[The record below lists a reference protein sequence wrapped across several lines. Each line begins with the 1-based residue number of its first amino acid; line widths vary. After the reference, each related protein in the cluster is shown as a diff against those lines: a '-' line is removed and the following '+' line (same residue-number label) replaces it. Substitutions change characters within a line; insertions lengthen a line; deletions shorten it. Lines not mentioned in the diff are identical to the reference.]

1 MPSFS
6 APEEGTIIATGGNSA
21 GHGWDDSHTGLI
33 DDDGLAGLNSDV
45 STHAC
50 TQTQCKCAVSAKN
63 SNKRAFFSMKLDA
76 PKTVLKL
83 QLARRTECCSGQG
96 QNVKVQV
103 GTSSQ
108 YNANDPVC
116 MEIAQLSGTG
126 LVDYDCD
133 QFHAGQYV
141 IISNDQS
148 ILTICEAKVFVIDE
162 GKRDMPLLLLK
173 ILQYK

>member
-6 APEEGTIIATGGNSA
+6 DPEEATIIATGGNSA
-21 GHGWDDSHTGLI
+21 GQGWDDSHTGLI
-33 DDDGLAGLNSDV
+33 DDDGLDGLAD

-50 TQTQCKCAVSAKN
+50 TQTQCKCAVSVKN

-83 QLARRTECCSGQG
+83 QLAPRTGCCSGQG

-108 YNANDPVC
+108 YNANNPVC
-116 MEIAQLSGTG
+116 VEIAQLSGTG

-133 QFHAGQYV
+133 QFHTGQYV
-141 IISNDQS
+141 IISNDQAV
-148 ILTICEAKVFVIDE
+148 LTICEAKVFVIDP
-162 GKRDMPLLLLK
+162 GKRDTPLLLKTL
-173 ILQYK
+173 